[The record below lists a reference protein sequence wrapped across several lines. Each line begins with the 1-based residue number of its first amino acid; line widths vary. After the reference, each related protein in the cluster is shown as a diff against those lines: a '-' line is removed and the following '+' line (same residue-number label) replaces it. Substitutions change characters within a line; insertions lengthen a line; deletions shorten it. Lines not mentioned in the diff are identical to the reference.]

1 MSRRV
6 VMLGLDSVDRMLVQ
20 QWVAEGRL
28 PVMGELFAESHKL
41 MLDEANRPLPG
52 GVWTDIATG
61 ASAAHHGYIH
71 QQQLR
76 LGSYEWRRVDS
87 SHVAVEPFYA
97 TLSKNGIRCALIDYP
112 VSHPI
117 DDFSGVQ
124 VVDWGT
130 EFQLW
135 HFETRPKGFATKLFS
150 TYGKHPFTNYGTT
163 DLALPSLVAL
173 KDKLRRGIEMK
184 RRFAIDLLASKDYD
198 FVFFC
203 FSELHKAGHF
213 FWKFHD
219 RKHPEYTEAEPA
231 LVDSL
236 RECYEDMDRALGTML
251 AHLRG
256 TDDLVVVADRGMYAN
271 HRGDHLIDDTLI
283 KLDLATPRGKMAA
296 PSRFR
301 ALRARM
307 LAGKQARQ
315 VYHYIAYQILPD
327 AVRESLLPLHR
338 ATIGSQPPFDWNRT
352 RVFRLPTVG
361 DSYLRVNLQGREPV
375 GTVSPGAEYEA
386 TLRDVSA
393 HFLAL
398 VNPETG
404 ERAVEDVYFPAKQ
417 FVGPRSAELPDV
429 AIVWNSDA
437 PINAVASDDVGVIT
451 GRQAPGRS
459 GNHRPEGF
467 ALFRGSSFAAGASEQ
482 EGDARQIPH
491 VILQRFGIDPPSHY
505 ELNAP
510 SAIVGSPRSIRAA

>member
-6 VMLGLDSVDRMLVQ
+6 VMLGLDGFDRVLMQ

-28 PVMGELFAESHKL
+28 PVMQGLLAESHKL

-52 GVWTDIATG
+52 GVWTDIQTG
-61 ASAAHHGYIH
+61 ASAAHHGYLH

-87 SHVAVEPFYA
+87 SHVAMEPFYG
-97 TLSKNGIRCALIDYP
+97 TLSKQGVRCAVIDYP

-117 DDFSGVQ
+117 DDFNGVQ
-124 VVDWGT
+124 VIDWGT

-150 TYGKHPFTNYGTT
+150 QYGKHPFVNYGGT
-163 DLALPSLVAL
+163 DPGLPGLVAL
-173 KDKLRRGIEMK
+173 KDKLLRGIEMK
-184 RRFAIDLLASKDYD
+184 RRFAIDLLASNEYD
-198 FVFFC
+198 FIYFC

-213 FWKFHD
+213 FWRFHD
-219 RKHPEYTEAEPA
+219 RKHPEYTEVEPA

-236 RECYEDMDRALGTML
+236 RECYEAQDRALGAVL
-251 AHLRG
+251 ARLKG
-256 TDDLVVVADRGMYAN
+256 TDDLVVVADRGMYAD

-301 ALRARM
+301 SLRTQM
-307 LAGKQARQ
+307 LAGKRARQ
-315 VYHYIAYQILPD
+315 AYHYIAYHVLPD

-338 ATIGSQPPFDWNRT
+338 AALGQQPPFDWKRT

-361 DSYLRVNLQGREPV
+361 DSYLRVNLEGREPLGAV
-375 GTVSPGAEYEA
+375 APGAEYEA
-386 TLRDVSA
+386 TLRDVA
-393 HFLAL
+393 AQFLAL

-404 ERAVEDVYFPAKQ
+404 ERAVENVYFPAKQ

-429 AIVWNSDA
+429 AIVWNSNA
-437 PINAVASDDVGVIT
+437 PINAVASDDIGVIA
-451 GRQAPGRS
+451 GPQPLGRS

-467 ALFRGSSFAAGASEQ
+467 ALFRGASFAPGASEQ
-482 EGDARQIPH
+482 EGDARQITPT
-491 VILQRFGIDPPSHY
+491 ILQRFGIDPPAHY
-505 ELNAP
+505 ELDAP
-510 SAIVGSPRSIRAA
+510 AAIVGSPRANRAA